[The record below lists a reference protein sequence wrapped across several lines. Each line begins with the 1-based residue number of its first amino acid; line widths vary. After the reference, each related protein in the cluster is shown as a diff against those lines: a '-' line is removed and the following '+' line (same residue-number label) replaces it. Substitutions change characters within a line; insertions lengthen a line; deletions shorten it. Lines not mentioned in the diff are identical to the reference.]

1 MLDKLKT
8 IIGEIRQIRWDVF
21 HIERNIVKESF
32 HWTFSVGRGIKGP
45 YVFVCDGVMN
55 HGGFFDRMKG
65 IISIYALSKVR
76 HRRFIIY
83 FVHPFNLEEYLVP
96 NRYAW
101 NSKDISFD
109 YPYSKPVV
117 GYFEFLYPW
126 RIMMNRIG
134 EVHYYF
140 GYNILTRINARYK
153 TNFDWS
159 ALYHELFKPAP
170 FLQTEIDALKSKF
183 GKDYISVHVRFLNL
197 LGDNNENESRYKT
210 LPEKEREGLI
220 KKVEDTIE
228 KLHIDYNMPL
238 LLSTD
243 SNVFLNNLKNKNHIL
258 TVPGVSR
265 HIDNEEKENQQKR
278 ENLKL
283 FLDYYMLA
291 EGKEV
296 ISIIGSGLYQSDFP
310 RYSAIIG
317 GKPFK
322 RIDLKQI

>member
-1 MLDKLKT
+1 MLDKLKK
-8 IIGEIRQIRWDVF
+8 IIGEIRQIRWDIF
-21 HIERNIVKESF
+21 HIERNIVKDSF
-32 HWTFSVGRGIKGP
+32 HWSFSGGGIKGS

-65 IISIYALSKVR
+65 IMSIYALSKVR

-140 GYNILTRINARYK
+140 GYNILDRINARYNA
-153 TNFDWS
+153 NFDWS

-170 FLQTEIDALKSKF
+170 FLQKEISALKSKF
-183 GKDYISVHVRFLNL
+183 GSNYLSVHVRFLNL
-197 LGDNNENESRYKT
+197 LGDDNENESRYKT
-210 LPEKEREGLI
+210 LPEEERNKLIIKVKNTTIGLH
-220 KKVEDTIE
+220 KK
-228 KLHIDYNMPL
+228 YNIPL

-243 SNVFLNNLKNKNHIL
+243 SNVFLDAMRNENFIL

-265 HIDNEEKENQQKR
+265 HIDNEEQESQQKNR
-278 ENLKL
+278 ENTKL

-291 EGKEV
+291 EGQQV
-296 ISIIGSGLYQSDFP
+296 ISIIGCGLYQSDFP
-310 RYSAIIG
+310 KYSAIIG
-317 GKPFK
+317 GKPFR
-322 RIDLKQI
+322 RINLE

>member
-1 MLDKLKT
+1 MLDKLKK
-8 IIGEIRQIRWDVF
+8 IIGEIRQIRWDIF

-32 HWTFSVGRGIKGP
+32 HWSFSGGGIKGS

-65 IISIYALSKVR
+65 IMSIYALSKVR

-140 GYNILTRINARYK
+140 GYNILDRINARYNA
-153 TNFDWS
+153 NFDWS

-170 FLQTEIDALKSKF
+170 FLQKEISALKSKF
-183 GKDYISVHVRFLNL
+183 GSNYLSVHVRFLNL
-197 LGDNNENESRYKT
+197 LGDDNENESRYKT
-210 LPEKEREGLI
+210 LPEEERNKLIIKVKNATIGLH
-220 KKVEDTIE
+220 KK
-228 KLHIDYNMPL
+228 YNIPL

-243 SNVFLNNLKNKNHIL
+243 SNVFLDAMRSENFIL

-265 HIDNEEKENQQKR
+265 HIDNEEQESQQKKR
-278 ENLKL
+278 ENIKL

-291 EGKEV
+291 EGQQV
-296 ISIIGSGLYQSDFP
+296 ISIIGFGLYQSDFP

-317 GKPFK
+317 GKPFR
-322 RIDLKQI
+322 RINLE

>member
-1 MLDKLKT
+1 
-8 IIGEIRQIRWDVF
+8 
-21 HIERNIVKESF
+21 
-32 HWTFSVGRGIKGP
+32 
-45 YVFVCDGVMN
+45 MN

-65 IISIYALSKVR
+65 IMSIYALSKVR

-140 GYNILTRINARYK
+140 GYNILDRINARYNA
-153 TNFDWS
+153 NFDWS

-170 FLQTEIDALKSKF
+170 FLQKEISALKSKF
-183 GKDYISVHVRFLNL
+183 GSNYLSVHVRFLNL
-197 LGDNNENESRYKT
+197 LGDDNENESRYKT
-210 LPEKEREGLI
+210 LPEEKRNKLIIKVKNATIGLH
-220 KKVEDTIE
+220 KK
-228 KLHIDYNMPL
+228 YNIPL

-243 SNVFLNNLKNKNHIL
+243 SNVFLDAMRSENFIL

-265 HIDNEEKENQQKR
+265 HIDNEEQESQQKKR
-278 ENLKL
+278 ENIKL

-291 EGKEV
+291 EGQQV
-296 ISIIGSGLYQSDFP
+296 ISIIGYGLYQSDFP

-317 GKPFK
+317 GKPFR
-322 RIDLKQI
+322 RINLE